1 VLILV
6 DRVDVEIV
14 SLVGIDI
21 VDIVD
26 NTVDISDCPDELAV
40 VINDCK
46 SLVVSTIVAE
56 VFTIVLSYK
65 LVKNITYHVKC
76 KTTAI

>member
-6 DRVDVEIV
+6 ERLDDEII

-26 NTVDISDCPDELAV
+26 NIVDISDCLSELAV
-40 VINDCK
+40 VIDDCK
-46 SLVVSTIVAE
+46 NVVVSAIVVE
-56 VFTIVLSYK
+56 VVTIVLSYK
-65 LVKNITYHVKC
+65 LVKNINYVLC
-76 KTTAI
+76 QMLNTA